1 VQAAPSAAGGTLIV
15 VSGRLAGRRVPVGA
29 QPVSVGKGPSTLQ
42 IDDDP
47 TVSTRHAEIRVER
60 GQVIVADLGSTN
72 GTFVNNQ
79 RVQGVMA
86 LTDGD
91 LVRFGN
97 TQIKFRTE

>member
-1 VQAAPSAAGGTLIV
+1 VLIV
-15 VSGRLAGRRVPVGA
+15 VSGRLSGTRIPVGG
-29 QPVSVGKGPSTLQ
+29 QTVSVGKGPATLQ

-47 TVSTRHAEIRVER
+47 TVSTRHAEIRAER
-60 GQVIVADLGSTN
+60 GGIVVADLGSTN

-86 LTDGD
+86 LSDGD